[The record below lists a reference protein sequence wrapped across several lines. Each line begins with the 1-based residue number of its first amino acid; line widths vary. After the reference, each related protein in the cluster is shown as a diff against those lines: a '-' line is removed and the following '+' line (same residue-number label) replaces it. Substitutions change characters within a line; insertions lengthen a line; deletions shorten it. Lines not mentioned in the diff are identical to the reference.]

1 MNNMEIIL
9 KYFPALDAQQQLRM
23 ARLGPLY
30 QEWNQK
36 INVVSRKDIG
46 NLYAHHILHSLGIA
60 RLIHF
65 APGAEI
71 LDLGTGGGLPGIP
84 LAIFFPE
91 VKFTLIDGTRKKAM
105 VVEEIAGALGQEN
118 VKARHIRAE
127 EVKEKFDFVISRGVA
142 SLDKLVA
149 WSFPLIKTKQQHA
162 LPNGLITLKGGD
174 VKAEI
179 KALPRGSYTELYPL
193 SDFFDEEYYR
203 EKYVVYV
210 QY

>member
-1 MNNMEIIL
+1 MINMEDIL
-9 KYFPALDAQQQLRM
+9 KYFPQLTEQQQQQL

-30 QEWNQK
+30 REWNQK
-36 INVVSRKDIG
+36 INVISRKDID

-84 LAIFFPE
+84 LAIFFP
-91 VKFTLIDGTRKKAM
+91 KTRFTLIDGTRKKVL
-105 VVEEIAGALGQEN
+105 VVEEIVGALGLTN
-118 VKARHIRAE
+118 VSARHIRAE
-127 EVKEKFDFVISRGVA
+127 ELKQKFDFVICRAVA

-149 WSFPLIKTKQQHA
+149 WSFPLIKNKQQHA

-174 VKAEI
+174 IQAELD
-179 KALPRGSYTELYPL
+179 ALPRGSYTEVYPL
-193 SDFFDEEYYR
+193 SDFFDEEYYQ
-203 EKYVVYV
+203 EKYILYV